1 MTAPDPVR
9 IIVLGNEKGGTGK
22 STTAVHLAVA
32 LLRDGHRVG
41 TLDLD
46 ARQGTFTRFW
56 ENRRAFNTRKDLT
69 LPASMHRAV
78 HRSALTDGAAAVR
91 EEGETLQAAL
101 DALCAATDFVIID
114 TPGSDNNLSRMG
126 HARADMLV
134 TPVNDSF
141 IDLDLLGDID
151 PETLRVRRPSTYAEM
166 VWEQR
171 KQRAIRDGGS
181 IDWVVIRNRLS
192 ALDARNKREVADVL
206 VALSQRF
213 GFRSMPGFGERVIF
227 RELFLKG
234 LTLLDLREAEIEG
247 GLTMSHIAARQEVRT
262 LVEAVGLTRIG
273 TQDRLKAG

>member
-1 MTAPDPVR
+1 MTAPDPAR

-56 ENRRAFNTRKDLT
+56 ENRRAFGTRKDLT
-69 LPASMHRAV
+69 LPLSMHRAV
-78 HRSALTDGAAAVR
+78 HRSALTDGAAAVQ
-91 EEGETLQAAL
+91 EEAERLQTAL
-101 DALCAATDFVIID
+101 DALRAATDFVIID

-206 VALSQRF
+206 VALSRRF
-213 GFRSMPGFGERVIF
+213 GFRSTPGFGERVIF

-262 LVEAVGLTRIG
+262 LVEAVGLTRVG